1 MANIYKVQN
10 GLVYILNRFGG
21 QVRAPFH
28 PSAGGDAIF
37 VDYNPNMDRLLVTTE
52 RGTIGIYDTN
62 GGQRSSFGVTDAMMA
77 RWQGDDIYVQLKNG
91 RSFLYNK
98 YGGKLKTL

>member
-10 GLVYILNRFGG
+10 GSVYTLNQYGG

-37 VDYNPNMDRLLVTTE
+37 VDYNPNLDRLVVTTE

-62 GGQRSSFGVTDAMMA
+62 GGQRSSFSVTDAIMA
-77 RWQGDDIYVQLKNG
+77 RWQGDDIFVQLKNG
-91 RSFLYNK
+91 SCFLYNR
-98 YGGKLKTL
+98 YGGKLRYL

>member
-10 GLVYILNRFGG
+10 GSIHVLSPYGG

-37 VDYNPNMDRLLVTTE
+37 VDYNPNLDRLVVTTE

-62 GGQRSSFGVTDAMMA
+62 GGQRSSFSVTDAIMA
-77 RWQGDDIYVQLKNG
+77 RWQGDDIFVQLKNG
-91 RSFLYNK
+91 SAILYNK
-98 YGGKLKTL
+98 CGGKIRYL